1 MIRPIASVVV
11 VAYKR
16 KEYIIDALNSIR
28 NQKGIDLEMIE
39 LIVVKYFKD
48 EKIDKVINSF
58 PVYKNII
65 LEEDKVP
72 NHFTVYNFVEGIKNV
87 SSDIVFLLEDD
98 DEFAEDKI
106 ASILNYIKKKNIT
119 YGAICNRQ
127 LIKTENKSNSK
138 RGPYDSWF
146 GVSCY
151 TLVFNREK
159 KEEFYETAKNVKVA
173 LDWLL
178 YFFFKRDNSLY
189 YVDRVLTY
197 YRVHEKNQATN
208 IKDIRKLI
216 ELYKN
221 VLPDYEY
228 MEKKFNQHLF
238 RLTTYAKILLTT
250 FTNKHYHIKLTEI
263 LKTNPIFLFHYFMLK
278 LNKKKFLGEFIL
290 RRNKFLLS

>member
-16 KEYIIDALNSIR
+16 KQYIIEALNSIR
-28 NQKGIDLEMIE
+28 NQKGINLDMVE

-58 PVYKNII
+58 PVYKNIT

-72 NHFTVYNFVEGIKNV
+72 NHYTVYNFVEGIKNA

-106 ASILNYIKKKNIT
+106 ASILNYIKKKDIK

-159 KEEFYETAKNVKVA
+159 KEEFYETAKNVKVTF
-173 LDWLL
+173 DWLL
-178 YFFFKRDNSLY
+178 YFLFRRDNSLY

-197 YRVHEKNQATN
+197 YKIHEKNYFTN

-221 VLPDYEY
+221 ALTDYEY
-228 MEKKFNQHLF
+228 MEKKFNQNLF
-238 RLTTYAKILLTT
+238 RLTTYPKILLIT
-250 FTNKHYHIKLTEI
+250 FTNEHYHIKLTDI

-290 RRNKFLLS
+290 RKNKFL